1 MGPLHILP
9 MRTDDKAA
17 CKLLVKHKQPPTHP
31 HKFKFKEEANN
42 QMIAFLFT
50 ITFQLLALINTVQD
64 NIIPERRQQMKRQKL
79 RNDFYDGS
87 LLKRRRGGRGVVNL
101 NSSGN
106 IASSGP
112 ISHINNNSL
121 SMADTISMVL
131 VFIAAVSYVHGM

>member
-1 MGPLHILP
+1 
-9 MRTDDKAA
+9 MRTECCMQA
-17 CKLLVKHKQPPTHP
+17 LLVNKKQPVTTQTHP
-31 HKFKFKEEANN
+31 HKFKFNEDANN

-64 NIIPERRQQMKRQKL
+64 NIVPERRQQMKRQKL

-101 NSSGN
+101 NSSGD
-106 IASSGP
+106 IASSGL
-112 ISHINNNSL
+112 ISHKNNNSL
-121 SMADTISMVL
+121 SIADNISMVL